1 MSRDIIEPPG
11 FFLWRKNLI
20 VNKISGNL
28 PSASWKTIFKN
39 LPPPYFTT
47 YNSFDPIKVE
57 SDYSETENG
66 LVLWN
71 TIFGKFW
78 GYESEKEFVQIMTFE
93 QNDNIYQQGPV
104 KIKNGDVVIDVGG
117 FLGVFTRIGI
127 DRGASKVV
135 VIEPEQG
142 NIKCL
147 KKTFATE
154 INSGQ
159 VILIDSAVWSK
170 KGELEFTGKSAVFHV
185 KSKLEQDKATIRIP
199 ATTIDAIAEDLGL
212 NHVDFIKMD
221 IEGFELPVL
230 QSMGEVISIKK
241 PKLAICVYHK
251 PQDIVDI
258 PLYLNRICP
267 AYKLY
272 LRHHTNWVF
281 ETVLYAV
288 A

>member
-212 NHVDFIKMD
+212 DHVDFIKMD
-221 IEGFELPVL
+221 IEGSERYALAGAQQVL
-230 QSMGEVISIKK
+230 AKYG
-241 PKLAICVYHK
+241 PRLAIAAYHTSE
-251 PQDIVDI
+251 DSIVLPEIIQKARPSYRKYII
-258 PLYLNRICP
+258 PRRHEFLY
-267 AYKLY
+267 YY
-272 LRHHTNWVF
+272 
-281 ETVLYAV
+281 
-288 A
+288 